1 MRGKPWWPG
10 GIPRHP
16 RIIPAHAGQ
25 TRSDYQNG
33 DTQPDHPRACG
44 ANARRRDCR
53 RAIYGSSPRMRGKP
67 EHRHPGHGHRRII
80 PAHAGQTS
88 PHAIMPPRST
98 DHPRAC
104 GANYNGT
111 YSTFDDLGSSPR
123 MRGKRQADR
132 RGRGPDRIIPAHAG
146 QTRIRQCSTRTDPD
160 HPRACGANNDFLVQL
175 GAMVGSSPRMRGKP
189 MQTADKV
196 DEHRIIPAHAGQTRP
211 RPRTPVSPTDHPRA
225 CGANGSMTCA
235 FRSCSGS
242 SPRMRG
248 KHDLRQQ
255 PRRKL
260 RIIPAHAGQTDLPA
274 GRAIESADH
283 PRACGAND
291 N

>member
-104 GANYNGT
+104 GANAKQTAEGAALT
-111 YSTFDDLGSSPR
+111 GSSPRMRGKLTLRRRHDHCERIIPAHAGQTDLDKFYGDVNADHPRACGANDRTPLETLTIFGSSPR
-123 MRGKRQADR
+123 MRGKRQNAVGDL
-132 RGRGPDRIIPAHAG
+132 D
-146 QTRIRQCSTRTDPD
+146 
-160 HPRACGANNDFLVQL
+160 DF
-175 GAMVGSSPRMRGKP
+175 
-189 MQTADKV
+189 
-196 DEHRIIPAHAGQTRP
+196 RIIPAHAGQTRP

-225 CGANGSMTCA
+225 CGAN
-235 FRSCSGS
+235 
-242 SPRMRG
+242 
-248 KHDLRQQ
+248 
-255 PRRKL
+255 
-260 RIIPAHAGQTDLPA
+260 
-274 GRAIESADH
+274 
-283 PRACGAND
+283 
-291 N
+291 

>member
-146 QTRIRQCSTRTDPD
+146 QTTIFLFNSARWSD
-160 HPRACGANNDFLVQL
+160 HPRACGANPCRPPIRWMNT
-175 GAMVGSSPRMRGKP
+175 GSSPRMRGKRDQDP
-189 MQTADKV
+189 
-196 DEHRIIPAHAGQTRP
+196 EHPYH
-211 RPRTPVSPTDHPRA
+211 
-225 CGANGSMTCA
+225 
-235 FRSCSGS
+235 
-242 SPRMRG
+242 
-248 KHDLRQQ
+248 
-255 PRRKL
+255 L
-260 RIIPAHAGQTDLPA
+260 RIIPAHAGQTVP
-274 GRAIESADH
+274 
-283 PRACGAND
+283 
-291 N
+291 